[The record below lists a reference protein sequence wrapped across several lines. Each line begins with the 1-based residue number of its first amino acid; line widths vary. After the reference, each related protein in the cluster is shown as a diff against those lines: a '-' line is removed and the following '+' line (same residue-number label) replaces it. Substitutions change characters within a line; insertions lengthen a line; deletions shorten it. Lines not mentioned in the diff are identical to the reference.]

1 MRRLTGVLERHIDP
15 RPLALARILV
25 GLAVIVKFLG
35 AAPEFGHFHGR
46 GNYVTILYPVQ
57 VPVVVDSTAILL
69 VILLWGFGAIFF
81 TLGLWTRPA
90 GVVLTGSMLYVLLTD
105 QQMYGNHFYLLI
117 TLTALLTLAN
127 SGARFSLDSWN
138 SNGAASPATVPAWPG
153 LLLKLQL
160 TSVYLFAGLSKI
172 NGDFLAGHAFATHW
186 RADFL
191 ERWTGVSSLEAAAI
205 LTVVAEIFLALGFW
219 VPRVRW
225 VALACGVGFHMTI
238 VATLGQA
245 ISLNLIVFGLAMF
258 ALYVPFF
265 SDLVLRYLP
274 ARRAID
280 PDLELA
286 SAASPQA

>member
-1 MRRLTGVLERHIDP
+1 MRRLTDILEHEIDP

-25 GLAVIVKFLG
+25 GLAIIVKFLS

-46 GNYVTILYPVQ
+46 GNYVAIPYPVQ
-57 VPVVVDSTAILL
+57 VPVVEGSTAILL
-69 VILLWGFGAIFF
+69 VILLWGFGVIFF

-90 GVVLTGSMLYVLLTD
+90 GVVLTVSMLYALLSD

-117 TLTALLTLAN
+117 TLTALLTFAN
-127 SGARFSLDSWN
+127 SGARFSLDAWN
-138 SNGAASPATVPAWPG
+138 SNGADSPATVPAWPVP
-153 LLLKLQL
+153 LLKLQL

-172 NGDFLAGHAFATHW
+172 NADFFAGHAFATHW
-186 RADFL
+186 RVDVL
-191 ERWTGVSSLEAAAI
+191 EQWTGISSLEAVATM
-205 LTVVAEIFLALGFW
+205 TVVVEIFLALGFW
-219 VPRVRW
+219 LPRVRW
-225 VALACGVGFHMTI
+225 VALACGVGFHAVI

-245 ISLNLIVFGLAMF
+245 INLNLIVFGLAMF

-265 SDLVLRYLP
+265 SDVALRYWP

-280 PDLELA
+280 PDPELA